1 MRRMPTLFDASD
13 IAYVKE
19 LHRRYLGGEFSLRG
33 MAKRLGLSYRD
44 LYAILEELGLPL
56 TASPEKTSSRS
67 KKPGQKRQTLVGNNS
82 SVHFFVMVNHIL
94 HIF

>member
-1 MRRMPTLFDASD
+1 MRRMPTLSGATD

-19 LHRRYLGGEFSLRG
+19 LHRRYLNGAFSLRG

-56 TASPEKTSSRS
+56 TASPGKSVESIEKTRS
-67 KKPGQKRQTLVGNNS
+67 KTTDARRK
-82 SVHFFVMVNHIL
+82 
-94 HIF
+94 